1 MLTIITRRGID
12 EAQQTTEWPQWQT
25 AIEKEM
31 RDLQANGRW
40 EVMKVPAGA
49 NVVSSKW
56 VFKRFGIDY
65 EETYSPVLKTTSVCF
80 LAALAAQWRRRLREG
95 DVPSA

>member
-56 VFKRFGIDY
+56 VFKVNFNSRGELEQFKARLVARGFHSDL
-65 EETYSPVLKTTSVCF
+65 VLTTKKPTRPC
-80 LAALAAQWRRRLREG
+80 
-95 DVPSA
+95 